1 MSLKTNNACLTAE
14 SSSETLYQ
22 QLQQLVQQI
31 IVPETESL
39 IPTLITRL
47 EERLKGEND
56 KDFGNWID
64 FKNRLN
70 DSDKA
75 IVERFIT
82 ALTQDHVEHSASD
95 QGAITLELM
104 DNDDLDKKLLWLSAV
119 NLFEDSENAQR
130 ICHIKSYLGSCYPDR
145 TLPATP
151 EQLCESFFTAIA
163 PLSPDR
169 NIVQQLFIWFAD
181 HFKPVAGEL
190 WRKTDQLLS
199 NRQSNPEPVNKTSI
213 RTADID
219 PAPSSTRLEQEQPA
233 IPHHET
239 INTEFMD
246 NLATQL
252 VSRVDDL
259 LTEDETREKEQN
271 GTVEAPDLLEILST
285 LQMQASDQDLS
296 PARLHDAIINSL
308 TVKGTGTKLSRQH
321 EDRINAIGWLFH
333 HMQEDENLPDEIA
346 KSIALLHIPVL
357 KQAIV
362 DESFLANYQH
372 PARGLLTAFTS
383 SAKYCQDAS
392 LRDHVSMLI
401 EHTVRAVIGN
411 NDRRHDVFQDC
422 LEGFQ
427 SSLKEMLP
435 MLDVTE
441 DVLPAASATSVTDEE
456 RESDRDEQQTSAT
469 TQDTSGL
476 AEEIILVSDT
486 PASSSETEEKLTDSE
501 AVEKSLQPL
510 QQQAGTPAKILHCGQ
525 WVEFIGQ
532 GDSRRLR
539 CKLIRVS
546 EDGQRYI
553 FVNRSGMTVAQRS
566 ATELQ
571 KGIENGSVHIL
582 DDNPIIDRAIQAV
595 LRHFKKQ

>member
-1 MSLKTNNACLTAE
+1 MPLKTNNACLTAE
-14 SSSETLYQ
+14 SSSETLFQ
-22 QLQQLVQQI
+22 QLQQLVRQI

-39 IPTLITRL
+39 IPALITRL
-47 EERLKGEND
+47 EERLKGDND
-56 KDFGNWID
+56 KDVANWID

-70 DSDKA
+70 DSEKA
-75 IVERFIT
+75 IIARFIT
-82 ALTQDHVEHSASD
+82 ALTQDHVEHNASD
-95 QGAITLELM
+95 PGTTALELM
-104 DNDDLDKKLLWLSAV
+104 DNDDLDKRLLWLSAV

-130 ICHIKSYLGSCYPDR
+130 IGHIKSYLGSCYPDR

-163 PLSPDR
+163 PLGPDR

-190 WRKTDQLLS
+190 WQKTDQLLS
-199 NRQSNPEPVNKTSI
+199 NRQSDSEPFNKTSI
-213 RTADID
+213 SIADID
-219 PAPSSTRLEQEQPA
+219 PAPSSTHLEQEQPA
-233 IPHHET
+233 TPHPGT
-239 INTEFMD
+239 VDTQFMD
-246 NLATQL
+246 NLAAQL
-252 VSRVDDL
+252 VSKVDDL
-259 LTEDETREKEQN
+259 LAVNEPREKEQN
-271 GTVEAPDLLEILST
+271 DTVGAPDLLEILST
-285 LQMQASDQDLS
+285 LQLQASDLDLS

-308 TVKGTGTKLSRQH
+308 TVKGIGTKLSRQH

-333 HMQEDENLPDEIA
+333 HILEDENLPDEIA

-357 KQAIV
+357 KQAII
-362 DESFLANYQH
+362 DEAFLANYQH
-372 PARGLLTAFTS
+372 PARCLLTALTS
-383 SAKYCQDAS
+383 SAKHYQDAS

-401 EHTVRAVIGN
+401 EHTARTVIGN
-411 NDRRHDVFQDC
+411 DDSSHDFFQDC

-441 DVLPAASATSVTDEE
+441 DSSPEASTASVTDEE
-456 RESDRDEQQTSAT
+456 RELDREQQTPAT
-469 TQDTSGL
+469 AQDTSGL

-486 PASSSETEEKLTDSE
+486 PASSSETEEQRTDSE
-501 AVEKSLQPL
+501 AIEKSLQPS
-510 QQQAGTPAKILHCGQ
+510 QQQAGAPARLLQCGQ

-532 GDSRRLR
+532 GDSHRLR

-553 FVNRSGMTVAQRS
+553 FANRSGMTVAQRS
-566 ATELQ
+566 ACELQ